1 MSNQLLNMNQASLEK
16 LSKSQLI
23 ELLLKQQKPKKVEVK
38 PKKQV
43 SFNLENLFDEDP
55 FPEYVV
61 TNDPFERTMSKIN
74 RQNKK
79 IDKKSALLDEE
90 YTKVVKNDKEIYRYP
105 MREASLDQYRKEE
118 LKSTTY
124 DKKRFKS
131 FVKLFKKRINALR

>member
-1 MSNQLLNMNQASLEK
+1 MNKSSLEK
-16 LSKSQLI
+16 LSKTQLI

-61 TNDPFERTMSKIN
+61 TNDPFERNMSKIN

-79 IDKKSALLDEE
+79 IDKKIS
-90 YTKVVKNDKEIYRYP
+90 IIR
-105 MREASLDQYRKEE
+105 
-118 LKSTTY
+118 
-124 DKKRFKS
+124 
-131 FVKLFKKRINALR
+131 

>member
-1 MSNQLLNMNQASLEK
+1 MNQASLEK

-23 ELLLKQQKPKKVEVK
+23 ELLLKQQNPKKVEVK

-79 IDKKSALLDEE
+79 IDKKIS
-90 YTKVVKNDKEIYRYP
+90 IIR
-105 MREASLDQYRKEE
+105 
-118 LKSTTY
+118 
-124 DKKRFKS
+124 
-131 FVKLFKKRINALR
+131 

>member
-1 MSNQLLNMNQASLEK
+1 MNKSNLEK
-16 LSKSQLI
+16 LSKSELI
-23 ELLLKQQKPKKVEVK
+23 EMLLKQQKPKKVEVK

-43 SFNLENLFDEDP
+43 PFNLENLFDEDP

-131 FVKLFKKRINALR
+131 FSNCSKKGLMHYDRGNNRFH

>member
-1 MSNQLLNMNQASLEK
+1 MDKSSLEK
-16 LSKSQLI
+16 LSKTQLI
-23 ELLLKQQKPKKVEVK
+23 ELLWKQQKPKKVEVK

-61 TNDPFERTMSKIN
+61 INDPFERTMSKIN

-131 FVKLFKKRINALR
+131 FVKLLKKKD